1 MSLPSHLYQAVTS
14 SFGRSSVP
22 ELHVGD
28 TIRVHQKV
36 KEGDKERVQ
45 IFEGLVIAAKHG
57 KGMNGSFTVRKIA
70 AGGVGVERVFPLHLP
85 TIVKLDRVKRAR
97 VRRAKLYY
105 MRDRAGKSARFTN
118 EKILTGKTWEEQLDE
133 VVGEASAENPEKVED
148 TTVAETVAEEPK
160 VEAKTEAKAD
170 EKEEPKAEK
179 KEAKTEKVAESKVAE
194 DEPTDA
200 KTDESA
206 PTDA

>member
-1 MSLPSHLYQAVTS
+1 MSLPSHLYQAVTKE
-14 SFGRSSVP
+14 FGRSSVP

-28 TIRVHQKV
+28 TIRIHQKV

-45 IFEGLVIAAKHG
+45 IFEGLVIATKHG

-85 TIVKLDRVKRAR
+85 SIVKLDRVKRAR

-105 MRDRAGKSARFTN
+105 MRGRSGKSARFTN
-118 EKILTGKTWEEQLDE
+118 EKMLKGKTWEEQLDE
-133 VVGEASAENPEKVED
+133 AVGEASAENPEKVE
-148 TTVAETVAEEPK
+148 EP
-160 VEAKTEAKAD
+160 KAD
-170 EKEEPKAEK
+170 EPAAEVKETPKAEK
-179 KEAKTEKVAESKVAE
+179 IEKAEEPEVA

-200 KTDESA
+200 KTAESA